1 MRAFQRRETERLARS
16 RRSAG
21 RTGDVQDFERS
32 AERPPPRFTAA
43 ERRAAA
49 AEASTAEKLR
59 LARAA
64 LADAEVDGV
73 RLEEALRRA
82 ADADRFEEELASK
95 GGEPPR
101 RRSPK
106 NEDEIE

>member
-21 RTGDVQDFERS
+21 RWETFSERS

-82 ADADRFEEELASK
+82 ADADRFEEELASA
-95 GGEPPR
+95 R
-101 RRSPK
+101 RRAAQATRSPK